1 MISFHVLDFAPI
13 WLHVKVCNQ
22 IGTVSP
28 PINLRYRLGM
38 SNGIRH
44 FREKKGIS
52 KAELARRVGVTRQH
66 LGRMEEDERK
76 LSAKWAEKIAP
87 YLDCTPQELLFPELA
102 QIDLAKFNSVF
113 EILKGNEP
121 RPESP
126 ALAIDTNFLE
136 RMVPDVSAHNLRFM
150 MVDAYQA
157 NGLVTKGD
165 ALVID
170 TDDKQPNRP
179 GLYALD
185 IAGVVQWRYLSP
197 MTSGTVQVHSDT
209 SAANNETVNPTDL
222 KVVGRARL
230 RISTL

>member
-1 MISFHVLDFAPI
+1 
-13 WLHVKVCNQ
+13 
-22 IGTVSP
+22 
-28 PINLRYRLGM
+28 M
-38 SNGIRH
+38 SNGIKH

-52 KAELARRVGVTRQH
+52 KAELARRVGITRQH
-66 LGRMEEDERK
+66 LGRLEEDERK

-87 YLDCTPQELLFPELA
+87 FLDCQPQELLFPDLS
-102 QIDLAKFNSVF
+102 QIDLTKFNSVF
-113 EILKGNEP
+113 EILKGNDP
-121 RPESP
+121 KPESP
-126 ALAIDTNFLE
+126 AIALDADFLE

-170 TDDKQPNRP
+170 TDDSEPNRP

-197 MTSGTVQVHSDT
+197 MTSGAVQVHSDN
-209 SAANNETVNPTDL
+209 SAANNETVDPKDL

>member
-1 MISFHVLDFAPI
+1 
-13 WLHVKVCNQ
+13 
-22 IGTVSP
+22 
-28 PINLRYRLGM
+28 M

-52 KAELARRVGVTRQH
+52 KAELSRRVGITRQH
-66 LGRMEEDERK
+66 IGRLEEDERK

-87 YLDCTPQELLFPELA
+87 FLDCTPQELLFPELS
-102 QIDLAKFNSVF
+102 QIDLTKFNSVF

-121 RPESP
+121 RPEAP
-126 ALAIDTNFLE
+126 AIAIDTDFLE
-136 RMVPDVSAHNLRFM
+136 RMVPDAAGHNLRFM

-170 TDDKQPNRP
+170 TDDNQPNRP

-197 MTSGTVQVHSDT
+197 LTSGAVQVHSDN
-209 SAANNETVNPTDL
+209 SGANNETVEPKDL

>member
-1 MISFHVLDFAPI
+1 
-13 WLHVKVCNQ
+13 
-22 IGTVSP
+22 
-28 PINLRYRLGM
+28 M

-66 LGRMEEDERK
+66 MGRLEEDERK
-76 LSAKWAEKIAP
+76 LSAKWAQKIAP
-87 YLDCTPQELLFPELA
+87 FIDAQPQELMFPELV
-102 QIDLAKFNSVF
+102 QIDLTRFNSVF
-113 EILKGNEP
+113 EIAKGGDTG
-121 RPESP
+121 PELP
-126 ALAIDTNFLE
+126 ALAIGSEFLE
-136 RMVPDVSAHNLRFM
+136 RMVPDASSHNLRFM
-150 MVDAYQA
+150 MVDASQA

-170 TDDKQPNRP
+170 TDDNEPNRP

-197 MTSGTVQVHSDT
+197 TTSGTVQVHSDKT
-209 SAANNETVNPTDL
+209 AANNETVKPADL